1 MKGMGGQQCFGIKA
15 AGRREGKSV
24 LSQLYLVR
32 SFDPGLSKTRLLS
45 CIFLE
50 VFQQG
55 AENLLNTLLSHS
67 SKLKIKEEKK
77 KIGP

>member
-1 MKGMGGQQCFGIKA
+1 MGSSALGLRQQGE
-15 AGRREGKSV
+15 GRERACYHSFIC
-24 LSQLYLVR
+24 LVR

-77 KIGP
+77 IIGP